1 MILVM
6 VHFDGEGRVASIESI
21 GHAPKPFLMELFS
34 RRANTYNAVC
44 AALSVLEF
52 TLAKAVDDLTDAV
65 VDTLVEKGR
74 FRLSVRKPGS
84 RPEVLETLFSQFT
97 IGLTLLEAR
106 HGDVL
111 SIQHP
116 SETP

>member
-1 MILVM
+1 MIQVALR
-6 VHFDGEGRVASIESI
+6 FDGSGRLAAIDSV
-21 GHAPKPFLMELFS
+21 GHAPKALLMELFS

-52 TLAKAVDDLTDAV
+52 TLAKAVEDLTDAV
-65 VDTLVEKGR
+65 VDTDIRKGR
-74 FRLSVRKPGS
+74 FRLEVRSRGS
-84 RPEVLETLFSQFT
+84 RPEVLDTLFSQFT

-111 SIQHP
+111 SLQHP
-116 SETP
+116 S